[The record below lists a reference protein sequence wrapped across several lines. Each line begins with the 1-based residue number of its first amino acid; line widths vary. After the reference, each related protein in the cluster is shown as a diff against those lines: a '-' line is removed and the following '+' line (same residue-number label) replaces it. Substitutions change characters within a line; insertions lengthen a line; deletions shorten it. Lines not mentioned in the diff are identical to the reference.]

1 MSKSKISLACLL
13 LPLFIMT
20 GCEQQQEA
28 STEKAEPAAEVTTT
42 APADTTATA
51 PAPASAGSTMSEVQK
66 LSYTLGVQIGQN
78 MIAEANNIEQDVL
91 IQGLTDAISKTG
103 LKMTQPEM
111 EQAVVNFQAQEQ
123 QRQQAVADQ
132 NLAAGT
138 AFLAE
143 NKKNADVTE
152 TASGLQYKVLTK
164 GTGPQP
170 KATDTVVVHYRGTFI
185 DGSEF
190 DSSYSRGE
198 PITISLDQVIPAWQ
212 EVVPLMPVGSK
223 WQVFI
228 PSNLGYGEAG
238 SGPIG
243 PNSALLFDV
252 ELLSIVDASAPQI
265 TPVP

>member
-1 MSKSKISLACLL
+1 MSKSKFSLACLL
-13 LPLFIMT
+13 LPLFIIT
-20 GCEQQQEA
+20 GCEQPQEA
-28 STEKAEPAAEVTTT
+28 SIEKSEPAAEVASAEPAATTT
-42 APADTTATA
+42 PTPAAE
-51 PAPASAGSTMSEVQK
+51 ASSMSDVQK
-66 LSYTLGVQIGQN
+66 LSYALGVQIGQN

-91 IQGLTDAISKTG
+91 LQGLTDAIGKTE
-103 LKMTQPEM
+103 LKLSVPEM
-111 EQAVVNFQAQEQ
+111 EQAVANYQAQDQ
-123 QRQQAVADQ
+123 QRQQATADQ
-132 NLAAGT
+132 NLAAGI
-138 AFLAE
+138 AFLVE
-143 NKKNADVTE
+143 NKKNTDVTE

-170 KATDTVVVHYRGTFI
+170 KATDSVVVHYRGTFI

-212 EVVPLMPVGSK
+212 EVVPMMPVGSK

-228 PSNLGYGEAG
+228 PSSLGYGEAG

-243 PNSALLFDV
+243 PNSTLVFDV
-252 ELLSIVDASAPQI
+252 ELLSIGAAPEM